1 MNRPLPRTIAAVTAV
16 LGVVSLLTAAL
27 YFTTIPENPPGDG
40 FAAGLT
46 GLFVIL
52 CLVIGVLTLAEAGL
66 LVLLAQ
72 FRDPT
77 ERTRQLLSIGAA
89 AGSCSVVLL
98 VVPMLIAQVVGGLP
112 PAVLTSG
119 SGIGLLLVPVGIGCS
134 GIGAVL
140 HLVDEFRTENR
151 A

>member
-1 MNRPLPRTIAAVTAV
+1 MNRPHPRSITAATVL
-16 LGVVSLLTAAL
+16 LGVISLLTAVV
-27 YFTTIPENPPGDG
+27 YFTTIPDDPPGDG

-46 GLFVIL
+46 GLFVML
-52 CLVIGVLTLAEAGL
+52 CLIIGTLTLVEAGL
-66 LVLLAQ
+66 LFLLTQ

-77 ERTRQLLSIGAA
+77 ERSQQLLSIGAG

-112 PAVLTSG
+112 PAFLTSG

-140 HLVDEFRTENR
+140 HLVDEFRAGNR

>member
-1 MNRPLPRTIAAVTAV
+1 MNRPHPRSIAAATAL

-27 YFTTIPENPPGDG
+27 YFTTIPEDPPGDG
-40 FAAGLT
+40 FAAGLV

-52 CLVIGVLTLAEAGL
+52 CLIIGVLTLAEAGL
-66 LVLLAQ
+66 LFLVTQ
-72 FRDPT
+72 FWDPAD
-77 ERTRQLLSIGAA
+77 RSQQLLSIGAV
-89 AGSCSVVLL
+89 AGGLSVVLL

-112 PAVLTSG
+112 PAFLTSG

-140 HLVDEFRTENR
+140 HLVDEFRTETR
-151 A
+151 V

>member
-1 MNRPLPRTIAAVTAV
+1 MNRPLPRSIAAVTAL
-16 LGVVSLLTAAL
+16 LGVVSLLTAVV

-52 CLVIGVLTLAEAGL
+52 CLVIGVFTLAEAGFLFL
-66 LVLLAQ
+66 LTQ

-77 ERTRQLLSIGAA
+77 ERSRQLLSLGAA
-89 AGSCSVVLL
+89 AGSFSVVLL
-98 VVPMLIAQVVGGLP
+98 VVPMLLAQVVGGLP

-134 GIGAVL
+134 GIGAGL
-140 HLVDEFRTENR
+140 HLVEEFRSETR
-151 A
+151 R